1 MSAGSGLLTKYT
13 SYKPHLAKN
22 RSDGIGGEVAKL
34 RADLAAQL
42 APVAAIAVEEWTNA
56 PAAGVALLK
65 TNIATSVA
73 AVVYQGAAD
82 LNGTVGGAVF
92 VAPRTVSVTQV
103 TAGNHYV
110 GSVTFFGLDAMGKAI
125 SEAVALTVNPGGAN
139 TTTSTTKF
147 FAQVTRISV
156 PAQLDAGAFL
166 SFGVSGVAI
175 GLARKI
181 KTRAGANPFLMFEYV
196 DGAVVATGAVSAT
209 ALPYGSYT
217 PAAAPNGAHDYAI
230 YYEFDATQG

>member
-1 MSAGSGLLTKYT
+1 MSAGSGLLTKYG
-13 SYKPHLAKN
+13 SYKAHLTKN
-22 RSDGIGGEVAKL
+22 RSDGLGGEIAKL

-42 APVAAIAVEEWTNA
+42 APVAAIAVEEWTNP

-73 AVVYQGAAD
+73 AAVYQGSALD
-82 LNGTVGGAVF
+82 GTVGGSVF

-103 TAGNHYV
+103 TTGNHYA
-110 GSVTFFGLDAMGKAI
+110 GSVTFYGVDAMGKAI
-125 SEAVALTVNPGGAN
+125 SEAVALTANPGVL

-156 PAQLDAGAFL
+156 PAQLDAAGTL

-181 KTRAGANPFLMFEYV
+181 KTRSGANPFLLFEFV
-196 DGAVVATGAVSAT
+196 DGALVATGAVSAT

-217 PAAAPNGAHDYAI
+217 PAAAPNGAHDYSI
-230 YYEFDATQG
+230 FYEFDATQG